1 MKTKLN
7 DFLEKIEKREDAII
21 EEAICSE
28 EEVDTN
34 FKERLFKDVHSQSS
48 LESYIS
54 EEADAFANK
63 YLTAEVV
70 FEKRNSL
77 YRDIIEEILSER
89 EGTLTSVKA
98 MDSIY
103 EEAGYRYIFN
113 VGFGMQ
119 SQLLAVYSL
128 REAYESLDSLDE
140 NTLLNSSEYDD
151 FENIDELVESFVNE
165 IINEA
170 ESSNDIINIEDFSKN
185 LCEEYFNIS
194 F

>member
-28 EEVDTN
+28 EEVDIN

-140 NTLLNSSEYDD
+140 NILLDSSEYDD

>member
-21 EEAICSE
+21 EEAIYSK
-28 EEVDTN
+28 EEVGTN

-113 VGFGMQ
+113 IGFGMQ

-128 REAYESLDSLDE
+128 REAHESLDSLDE
-140 NTLLNSSEYDD
+140 NTLLDSSEYDD

>member
-21 EEAICSE
+21 EEAIYSK
-28 EEVDTN
+28 EEVGTN

-89 EGTLTSVKA
+89 EGILTSVKA

-140 NTLLNSSEYDD
+140 NILLDSSEYDD

-170 ESSNDIINIEDFSKN
+170 DSSNDIINIEDFSKN